1 MADGTDSFETLL
13 AERLDGMAWP
23 WLLAAGPAAF
33 VAGYALTVLI
43 VVLGPSSVSG
53 GLTNVLVLLVFLFY
67 SAHNVPLEVSGIG
80 RLDWLSQAASPETA
94 SPDIPVVVFYS
105 IPMLVLLG
113 TGVVVAVRVLDRV
126 DDPARIAAAVGCLG
140 TSYALVAIGGTFV
153 FTSSSVVG
161 GSAQLVLADAA
172 LYGFAYPLVFG
183 TFGAALAGAVRYV
196 RDNRST
202 RGG

>member
-1 MADGTDSFETLL
+1 VTDGTDSLETLL
-13 AERLDGMAWP
+13 AERLDGMPWP

-113 TGVVVAVRVLDRV
+113 AGVVVAVRVLDRV
-126 DDPARIAAAVGCLG
+126 DDPARVAAAVACLG
-140 TSYALVAIGGTFV
+140 ASYALVAIGGTFV

-172 LYGFAYPLVFG
+172 LYGLAYPLVFG
-183 TFGAALAGAVRYV
+183 TFGAALAGTARYV

-202 RGG
+202 RGR